1 MVAFGIIFA
10 CVALAV
16 LLLALY
22 TFMICFYAPKKRCE
36 DPYSLIKG
44 KQYEEVKEHIVACTG
59 IMERT
64 QCQRVNIRSHDGL
77 KLSGRYYHTADG
89 APLLLMMHGYRSMA
103 LRDDAGGFMLGKKL
117 GFNVLAV
124 DQRGHGKSEGRVITF
139 GIKERLDCLRWINHA
154 IDRFGSQTKIVLSGL
169 SMGAA
174 TVLMTSDLELPE
186 NVVGIMADC
195 PYSSPAGIIKKVCRD
210 RHIPDKLAYPFIRL
224 GAQIYGGFDLESD
237 CATESVKHANIPIML
252 VHGTDDR
259 FVPYPMSKKIFE
271 ACKDNARLHLFEN
284 AGHGLCYMVDPVR
297 YETVT
302 VEFLRSIPQ
311 LKAHFDKNSYAQ
323 KVLRHEL

>member
-1 MVAFGIIFA
+1 MVLFGIIFA

-22 TFMICFYAPKKRCE
+22 TFMICFYAPRKRCE
-36 DPYSLIKG
+36 DPYSLIEG

-64 QCQRVNIRSHDGL
+64 ACQRVEIRSHDGL
-77 KLSGRYYHTADG
+77 KLSGRYYHTCDG

-117 GFNVLAV
+117 GFNVLAI

-139 GIKERLDCLRWINHA
+139 GIKERLDCLHWIHYA
-154 IDRFGSQTKIVLSGL
+154 ISRLGSNTKIVLSGL

-174 TVLMTSDLELPE
+174 TVLMASDLDLPE
-186 NVVGIMADC
+186 NVVAIMADC

-210 RHIPDKLAYPFIRL
+210 RHIPERIAYPFIRL
-224 GAQIYGGFDLESD
+224 GAKIYGGFELESD
-237 CATESVKHANIPIML
+237 CATESVKNAKIPIML
-252 VHGTDDR
+252 LHGTDDR
-259 FVPYPMSKKIFE
+259 FVPYPMSQEIFE
-271 ACKDNARLHLFEN
+271 ACKDNARLHLFAN

-311 LKAHFDKNSYAQ
+311 LKSHFDNNAYAQ
-323 KVLRHEL
+323 KVLRNEL